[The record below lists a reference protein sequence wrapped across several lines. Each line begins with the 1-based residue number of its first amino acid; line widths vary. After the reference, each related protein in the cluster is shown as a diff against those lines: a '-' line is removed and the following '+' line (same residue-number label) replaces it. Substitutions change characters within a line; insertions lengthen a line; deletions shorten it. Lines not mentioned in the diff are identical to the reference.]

1 MIITTILQAN
11 NMEKPPCLTTPINKD
26 LVDELVTFLAGDN
39 KVHLTLPTGVVS
51 EKAKY
56 GAWALMIT

>member
-1 MIITTILQAN
+1 
-11 NMEKPPCLTTPINKD
+11 MEKPPCLTTPINKD

-56 GAWALMIT
+56 GAWALMTT